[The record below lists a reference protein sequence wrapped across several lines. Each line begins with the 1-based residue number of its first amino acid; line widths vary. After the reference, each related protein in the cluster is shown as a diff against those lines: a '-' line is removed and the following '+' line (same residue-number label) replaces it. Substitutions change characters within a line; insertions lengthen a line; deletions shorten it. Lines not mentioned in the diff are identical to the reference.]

1 MSATAVAKKPETTDT
16 PPPRAKAPT
25 FDEAMVAIDWHG
37 QSTKHLFCRAPS
49 GLIADDL
56 KQRGIWDRVQRNPI
70 KALRPYDTVRIV
82 GPDQTWTA
90 TALVAESD
98 QSGAALVDVKIVQL
112 PPTARQLF
120 RDSTYA
126 VEFDGLKFIVVRIS
140 DGRRMTDGAS
150 NVEQAERDLRGLYP
164 KRVT

>member
-1 MSATAVAKKPETTDT
+1 VT
-16 PPPRAKAPT
+16 PC
-25 FDEAMVAIDWHG
+25 
-37 QSTKHLFCRAPS
+37 SAPS

-56 KQRGIWDRVQRNPI
+56 KQRGIWDRAQRNPI

-126 VEFDGLKFIVVRIS
+126 VEFDGFKFIVVRIS